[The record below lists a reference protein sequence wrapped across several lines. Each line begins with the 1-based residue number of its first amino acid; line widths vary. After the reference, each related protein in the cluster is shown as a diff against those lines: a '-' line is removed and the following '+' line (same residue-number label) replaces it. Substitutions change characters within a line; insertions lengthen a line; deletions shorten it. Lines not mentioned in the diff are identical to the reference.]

1 MLIRGTTPI
10 IEVDIDFNPQEIVTF
25 YITFEQNDVVVLEK
39 KLEDCEITKEK
50 IVCKLSQEDTLK
62 FDSTNKNNGS
72 KHWLNI
78 QVRTRLIDGTAISQD
93 IKKVDVGRILKDG
106 VI

>member
-1 MLIRGTTPI
+1 MATLKRLP
-10 IEVDIDFNPQEIVTF
+10 VF
-25 YITFEQNDVVVLEK
+25 LK
-39 KLEDCEITKEK
+39 KPKAPWPVPCEITGEK

-78 QVRTRLIDGTAISQD
+78 QVRTRLNDGTAISQD

-106 VI
+106 V